1 MSAFRF
7 PKILPRVVLDHPL
20 CKLVGL
26 ILIVLLGS
34 SLGYYFF
41 EVRHGGRDLDLFDA
55 FWWAVV
61 TLTTVGYGDI
71 VPATVGGRVMG
82 VVVMFCGIGL
92 VSTLT
97 GNLASMLVVEQARKR
112 KGLLVVNLSRHV
124 VIVGWNAF
132 GLNLA
137 MSLRSN
143 GVIGGGSR
151 GHLVLVNNLGQDER
165 DTIAAQLDMG
175 ERLHFVYGNV
185 TQVGVLKK
193 AAPDRAAVLYLLPR
207 DDGQTSKDAEQETLY
222 AALALRELAPR
233 VPIYGEVLLPESR
246 NHLLRAG
253 VNEVVVRGEVGS
265 RLLGMMGASLSM
277 WTFMERLLGVH
288 GASLLGYRVLSAEER
303 DSTWG
308 GLMAEAR
315 RRNELPLGLCRLGGN
330 ISLEDVLDE
339 GLALDR
345 FILELFRNSGQK
357 TALGSAGPEV
367 LPNPADDQAL
377 AGYDALLYLKAGGG
391 A

>member
-1 MSAFRF
+1 MPAFRF
-7 PKILPRVVLDHPL
+7 PKNLPRAVFHHPL
-20 CKLVGL
+20 FKLVGL
-26 ILIVLLGS
+26 ILVVLLGS
-34 SLGYYFF
+34 ACGYYYF
-41 EVRHGGRDLDLFDA
+41 EVHAGGRSMSLFDA

-71 VPATVGGRVMG
+71 VPATVGGRIMG

-137 MSLRSN
+137 TSLRAN
-143 GVIGGGSR
+143 GVIGAGSR

-165 DTIAAQLDMG
+165 DAIAAQLDMG

-185 TQVGVLKK
+185 TQVGVLRK

-207 DDGQTSKDAEQETLY
+207 DDSQTAKDAEQETLY

-288 GASLLGYRVLSAEER
+288 GASLLSYRLLSAEER
-303 DSTWG
+303 ESTWG
-308 GLMAEAR
+308 GLMTEAR

-330 ISLEDVLDE
+330 LSLEDVLDE

-367 LPNPADDQAL
+367 LPNPADDQTL
-377 AGYDALLYLKAGGG
+377 AGYDALLYLRAGGG
-391 A
+391 V

>member
-1 MSAFRF
+1 MFAFRL
-7 PKILPRVVLDHPL
+7 PKKLSRIVLDHPL

-26 ILIVLLGS
+26 ILFVLLGS
-34 SLGYYFF
+34 ACGYYFF
-41 EVRHGGRDLDLFDA
+41 EVHQGGRDLDLFDA

-71 VPATVGGRVMG
+71 VPATLGGRVMG

-112 KGLLVVNLSRHV
+112 KGLVVVNLSRHV

-137 MSLRSN
+137 TSLRAN
-143 GVIGGGSR
+143 GVIGAGSR
-151 GHLVLVNNLGQDER
+151 GHLVLVNSLGQDER
-165 DTIAAQLDMG
+165 DAIAAQLDMG

-185 TQVGVLKK
+185 TQVGVLRK

-207 DDGQTSKDAEQETLY
+207 DDGQAAKDAEQETLY

-246 NHLLRAG
+246 SHLLRAG
-253 VNEVVVRGEVGS
+253 VNEVVVRGEIGS
-265 RLLGMMGASLSM
+265 RLLGMMGTSLSM
-277 WTFMERLLGVH
+277 WTFVERLLGAH
-288 GASLLGYRVLSAEER
+288 GSSLLGYRLLGAEER
-303 DSTWG
+303 ASTWG
-308 GLMAEAR
+308 ALLAESR
-315 RRNELPLGLCRLGGN
+315 RRNELPLGVCRLGGHL
-330 ISLEDVLDE
+330 SLEDVLDE
-339 GLALDR
+339 GSALDR
-345 FILELFRNSGQK
+345 FILELFHNSGQK
-357 TALGSAGPEV
+357 TALGSVGPEV
-367 LPNPADDQAL
+367 LPNPADDQSL
-377 AGYDALLYLKAGGG
+377 AGYDALLYLRAGGG
-391 A
+391 V